1 MGLGASIG
9 TAEGGVAF
17 VVLVRSLVWEL
28 LHAASAAKKKKK
40 KKKKKDGMGPYSA
53 VPCGSKWHLTQ

>member
-28 LHAASAAKKKKK
+28 LHAASAAKKKK
-40 KKKKKDGMGPYSA
+40 DGMVPYSA